1 MEHEGVEVP
10 KEAFLGLVEG
20 FLNQNYRLFLSVE
33 ELPEKKTFSCKEKGC
48 GKPFDAYPP
57 DGIHTAA
64 SVEKTEDAVERTYK
78 CPDGHENTLYWLGP
92 PKPVFMSTGR

>member
-1 MEHEGVEVP
+1 VLVTCRLIGRSVNWRLME
-10 KEAFLGLVEG
+10 
-20 FLNQNYRLFLSVE
+20 
-33 ELPEKKTFSCKEKGC
+33 EKGC

-92 PKPVFMSTGR
+92 PKPVFMSTRR

>member
-1 MEHEGVEVP
+1 MSEIVEVP

-33 ELPEKKTFSCKEKGC
+33 ELPDKKTFSCKEKGC

-57 DGIHTAA
+57 DGIHTYGRMA
-64 SVEKTEDAVERTYK
+64 
-78 CPDGHENTLYWLGP
+78 P
-92 PKPVFMSTGR
+92 PLVVQDLFS